1 MPRTGLFITQLK
13 SKNSVDLPAEVV
25 NSLDLDTGDKVE
37 VTIKKIVSSRLS
49 IQISKNPLI
58 KLLEINNDIEKK

>member
-1 MPRTGLFITQLK
+1 MPKSGLFITELK
-13 SKNSVDLPAEVV
+13 SKSSINIPAEIV

-37 VTIKKIVSSRLS
+37 ITIKKIVSSRLS

-58 KLLEINNDIEKK
+58 KLLEIHNDPEKK